1 LGQLSNARARSSTKA
16 GAGKAAQ
23 YKSRVL
29 QGQRWRPAV
38 SGRPCPA

>member
-23 YKSRVL
+23 YKSRVFG
-29 QGQRWRPAV
+29 QGRAV
-38 SGRPCPA
+38 